1 MNPLSSGL
9 FQSQEMRQEMRINPR
24 LYQSMELLYMPLLE
38 LQKHLESELE
48 ENPFLE
54 LTESDGGEDSDQ
66 KLSTESVVSETSV
79 EKNEDGERS
88 SLDEM
93 SWENLYPEYTSPGE
107 SRVGTGEI
115 PGPEFWEQP
124 VVESIDLGEH
134 LTRQLRLILEN
145 ERDMRVGE
153 EIIGNL
159 SDDGMLT
166 CHLQD
171 ILSDLNSWLDE
182 IRHSAEQEM
191 QELKSIEEQ
200 TDSMAE
206 IRSLFAPYNL
216 AEAQKSLEVIQSLDP
231 PGVGARGI
239 KESILI
245 QLEQQGKS
253 DELSY
258 NLVDTH
264 FVNLLDHKWD
274 EIARDKGISVRK
286 VQEVAD
292 EIATLDPKPG
302 LKYSVDL
309 DIYIVPDLIVEE
321 IEGEW
326 LVFSNDTHL
335 PRLQIAQSYKL
346 LLQQGEILDGEN
358 KDFITRKMNSAH
370 WMVQAIEQRRQTMI
384 NVMRFLIEKQH
395 NFFVNGIESLKP
407 LTLREV
413 ADYIQVHESTV
424 SRVVNQKYVQTPR
437 GVFSLKY
444 FFSSGLKISGGKS
457 ISAKG
462 VQSKLKKIVDGENPK
477 APLSDQKIKG
487 ILEEA
492 GVSIARRTVAKYR
505 DQMGIPPARVR
516 KRV

>member
-1 MNPLSSGL
+1 MSPVSSRL
-9 FQSQEMRQEMRINPR
+9 FQLQEMRQEMRINPR
-24 LYQSMELLYMPLLE
+24 LYQSMELLYMPLLD

-54 LTESDGGEDSDQ
+54 LTESDSGEEPDQ
-66 KLSTESVVSETSV
+66 KSSTEDVEVEVSVG
-79 EKNEDGERS
+79 KDHDKEDNP
-88 SLDEM
+88 LDNL
-93 SWENLYPEYTSPGE
+93 SWENLDSEYISPGE
-107 SRVGTGEI
+107 SRVGSEVR
-115 PGPEFWEQP
+115 ESWEP
-124 VVESIDLGEH
+124 LLVESTDLREH

-153 EIIGNL
+153 EVIGNL

-166 CHLQD
+166 CDLMA
-171 ILSDLNSWLDE
+171 ILKDLNSWLNEIRDTAQQEIQNLDTEVERSESMDE
-182 IRHSAEQEM
+182 IDA
-191 QELKSIEEQ
+191 
-200 TDSMAE
+200 
-206 IRSLFAPYNL
+206 LFAPYSI
-216 AEAQKSLEVIQSLDP
+216 AELEKSLEIVQSLDP
-231 PGVGARGI
+231 SGVGARDVR
-239 KESILI
+239 ESILI

-258 NLVDTH
+258 CLVESY
-264 FVNLLDHKWD
+264 FALLLDHKWD
-274 EIARDKGISVRK
+274 EIARDRGISVQE

-302 LKYSVDL
+302 LKYSVEPDS
-309 DIYIVPDLIVEE
+309 YIVPDLIVEE

-335 PRLQIAQSYKL
+335 PRLKIAQSYKS
-346 LLQQGEILDGEN
+346 LLQQGDRLDGEN
-358 KDFITRKMNSAH
+358 KEFITRKMNSAH

-384 NVMRFLIEKQH
+384 NVMRFLIEKQRD
-395 NFFVNGIESLKP
+395 FFEQGVESLKP

-413 ADYIQVHESTV
+413 ADYIEVHESTV

-444 FFSSGLKISGGKS
+444 FFSSGLKVAGGTS

-462 VQSKLKKIVDGENPK
+462 VQSKIKKIIDGENSK
-477 APLSDQKIKG
+477 APFSDQKIKD
-487 ILEEA
+487 ILGRA

-505 DQMGIPPARVR
+505 DQAGIPQARVR